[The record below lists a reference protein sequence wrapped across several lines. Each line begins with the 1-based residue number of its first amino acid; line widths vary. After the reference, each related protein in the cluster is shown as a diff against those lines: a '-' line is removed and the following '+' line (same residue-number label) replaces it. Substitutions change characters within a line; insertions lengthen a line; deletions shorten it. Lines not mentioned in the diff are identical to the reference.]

1 MKVSVIEKDLRD
13 PYVVYVS
20 ALHNPISTALQRVT
34 GRMWYVF
41 DGHSVCCTR
50 EPLRAIGL
58 PPKVSRWWQEY
69 QTSGNSSPLEFE
81 LEVAW
86 EA

>member
-1 MKVSVIEKDLRD
+1 MKISVVEKDLRD
-13 PYVVYVS
+13 PYVPYVT
-20 ALHNPISTALQRVT
+20 ALNNPISTALQRET

-41 DGHSVCCTR
+41 DGQSVCCTR

-58 PPKVSRWWQEY
+58 PAKVSRWWQEF
-69 QTSGNSSPLEFE
+69 QTTENPAPLDFE
-81 LEVAW
+81 LELAW

>member
-1 MKVSVIEKDLRD
+1 MCDLSV
-13 PYVVYVS
+13 PYIT
-20 ALHNPISTALQRVT
+20 ALNNPISMALQRVT

-58 PPKVSRWWQEY
+58 PPKVSRWWQEF
-69 QTSGNSSPLEFE
+69 QTTGNTSLLDFE
-81 LEVAW
+81 LAW